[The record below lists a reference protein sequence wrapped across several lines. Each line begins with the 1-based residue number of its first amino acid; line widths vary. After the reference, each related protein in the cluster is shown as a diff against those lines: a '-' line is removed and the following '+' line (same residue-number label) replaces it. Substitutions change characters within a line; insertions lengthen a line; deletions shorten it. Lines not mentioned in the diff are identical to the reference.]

1 MIDLATDGYELIL
14 SFPTLSAEEKHNL
27 KKMFDAQLPF
37 LENWQQCKSYI
48 HKQADNM
55 RLGIDEPVK
64 AAMDFGSWENV
75 EAKDA

>member
-14 SFPTLSAEEKHNL
+14 SFPTLDAKQKHKL

-37 LENWQQCKSYI
+37 LESWMHCKHYI

-55 RLGIDEPVK
+55 RLGIDEPIGV
-64 AAMDFGSWENV
+64 AMDFGSSEFI
-75 EAKDA
+75 EAKDV